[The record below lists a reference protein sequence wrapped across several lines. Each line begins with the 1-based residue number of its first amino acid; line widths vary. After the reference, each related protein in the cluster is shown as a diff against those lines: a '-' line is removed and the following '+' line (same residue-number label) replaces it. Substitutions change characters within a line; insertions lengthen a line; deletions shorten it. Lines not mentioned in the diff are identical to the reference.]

1 MNKMDNLVPFTK
13 ENAVSMGRM
22 GGLASVEAKRE
33 QRRLNDQ
40 LREALY
46 LPVKDEAFAT
56 KLTEAGLEP
65 TYAGM
70 VIYNVFQKAGK
81 NAMMAR
87 LLFELLGEL
96 KPQGVTI
103 NNTNIVETDAYKQG
117 YKAGQKDFMEVLPD
131 DILRGIIT
139 GEIKLR
145 EDGQERDPK
154 VLAECCGLNYTP
166 GSYDHLNNK
175 ATQ

>member
-1 MNKMDNLVPFTK
+1 MNKKDNLVPFTK

-22 GGLASVEAKRE
+22 GGLASVEAKKE
-33 QRRLNDQ
+33 QRRLNEQ

-46 LPVKDEAFAT
+46 LPVKDEAFAQ
-56 KLTEAGLEP
+56 KLTDAGLEP

-103 NNTNIVETDAYKQG
+103 NNTNIVETEAYRKG
-117 YKAGQKDFMEVLPD
+117 YHKGQDDFLEVLPD
-131 DILRGIIT
+131 EILRGIID
-139 GEIKLR
+139 GSIKLR
-145 EDGQERDPK
+145 DPENDK
-154 VLAECCGLNYTP
+154 RCPEILAQCCGLTY
-166 GSYDHLNNK
+166 SNK
-175 ATQ
+175 

>member
-1 MNKMDNLVPFTK
+1 MNKLDNLVPFTK
-13 ENAVSMGRM
+13 ENAALYGRKA
-22 GGLASVEAKRE
+22 GLASAESKKE
-33 QRRLNDQ
+33 QKRLNEQ
-40 LREALY
+40 LREALS
-46 LPVKDEAFAT
+46 LPVRDEAFAR
-56 KLTEAGLEP
+56 KLTEEGLEP

-103 NNTNIVETDAYKQG
+103 NNTNVIETQAYQDGYKQ
-117 YKAGQKDFMEVLPD
+117 GQKDFMEVLPD

-139 GEIKLR
+139 GEIQLR
-145 EDGQERDPK
+145 EEGQERDPK
-154 VLAECCGLNYTP
+154 VLAECCGLTYNP
-166 GSYDHLNNK
+166 GSYDHYNNK

>member
-1 MNKMDNLVPFTK
+1 MNKTDNLVPFTK

-22 GGLASVEAKRE
+22 GGLASVESKRE
-33 QRRLNDQ
+33 QKRLNEQ

-46 LPVKDEAFAT
+46 LPVKDEAFAM

-96 KPQGVTI
+96 KPAGVTI
-103 NNTNIVETDAYKQG
+103 NNTNIVETQAYKDG
-117 YKAGQKDFMEVLPD
+117 YQKGQQELMSMLPED
-131 DILRGIIT
+131 VLRGLAS
-139 GEIKLR
+139 GEIELK
-145 EDGQERDPK
+145 EP
-154 VLAECCGLNYTP
+154 AEQI
-166 GSYDHLNNK
+166 
-175 ATQ
+175 TQ